1 MALSLLV
8 FVGHACVVPAAAYGE
23 REAAGRQSTPQSGDE
38 REAPPHVSSCET
50 SVVRPAPLA
59 IGQEPVVPAGQA
71 VSLPALGPTTL
82 ERSHAFAR
90 PYVLLHPPLR
100 I

>member
-8 FVGHACVVPAAAYGE
+8 FVGHTCVVPAAAGGE
-23 REAAGRQSTPQSGDE
+23 REAAGLQSNPQSEDE
-38 REAPPHVSSCET
+38 REASPHVSSCEA

-59 IGQEPVVPAGQA
+59 IGEALVPAGQA
-71 VSLPALGPTTL
+71 MPLPALGPTPL
-82 ERSHAFAR
+82 ERSRTVAQPH
-90 PYVLLHPPLR
+90 VLLRPPLR